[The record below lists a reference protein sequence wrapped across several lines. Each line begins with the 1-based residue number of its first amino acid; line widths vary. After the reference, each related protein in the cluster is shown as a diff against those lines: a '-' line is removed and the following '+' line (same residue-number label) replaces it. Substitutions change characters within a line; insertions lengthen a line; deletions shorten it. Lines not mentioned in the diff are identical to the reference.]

1 MERTLYKYS
10 QYNIEIDHRKN
21 DDTYIFNTYT
31 SHGRW
36 IPKSDFD
43 DIKDKTSID
52 LGDVPLYL
60 AKEQFIVPSNLDE
73 YGRLQ
78 NEIYDATHNSKT
90 LQFIIATTKACNYRC
105 YYCFEAQHLSN
116 EKMQLDTMDGIVRF
130 IIQKCEEN
138 PNVDT
143 VLLQWFGGEPLLYQ
157 EPIRYITKELREKY
171 TEEHN
176 INIRGHITTNG
187 KLLTPDVVDD
197 MVSNYNIKSVQI
209 TLDGLSRDY
218 ARIKGCSEAD
228 FDTVINNIRYAQD
241 KLDVQIRINLG
252 DNLDALKE
260 LIDYINQENLNI
272 RMSIAHIWDTSQ
284 NIEIYQSEYK
294 KYTEN
299 YKILIEYINRNSIKN
314 KLAGKSKI
322 KQRRI
327 VCEANAIWHYAIDI
341 YGNLY
346 RCTEKITEPK
356 YSIGNIEDGITNPDM
371 EKLFIENPL
380 YDKCKDCAFLPQ
392 CFGKCTMERI
402 IENKG
407 IDCNTIE
414 NFTIT
419 NIKRTI
425 QR

>member
-1 MERTLYKYS
+1 MNKLYKYS
-10 QYNIEIDHRKN
+10 QYNIEIEKKDN
-21 DDTYIFNTYT
+21 GDTYLFNTYT
-31 SHGRW
+31 SNGRW
-36 IPKSDFD
+36 IPKSDLD

-52 LGDVPLYL
+52 LGDIPLYL

-78 NEIYDATHNSKT
+78 NEIYDAAHNSKT

-116 EKMQLDTMDGIVRF
+116 EKIQPDTMDGIVRF

-138 PNVDT
+138 PNVDN

-157 EPIRYITKELREKY
+157 EPIRYITKKLQEKY

-187 KLLTPDVVDD
+187 RLLTPDVADD
-197 MVSNYNIKSVQI
+197 MISNYSIKSVQI
-209 TLDGLSRDY
+209 TLDGLSKEY
-218 ARIKGCSEAD
+218 ARIKGCSEND
-228 FDTVINNIRYAQD
+228 FDTVINNIKYAQD
-241 KLDVQIRINLG
+241 KLIVYIRLNLG
-252 DNLDALKE
+252 DNLQSLKD
-260 LIDYINQENLNI
+260 LIAYMTSEKLKVYIQI
-272 RMSIAHIWDTSQ
+272 SHIFDTSQ
-284 NIEIYQSEYK
+284 SPEIYQEAYRLF
-294 KYTEN
+294 TEDN
-299 YKILIEYINRNSIKN
+299 KELMEYIIKN
-314 KLAGKSKI
+314 GYSYLIGGEQKI
-322 KQRRI
+322 PRRRL
-327 VCEANAIWHYAIDI
+327 VCKANTTWQYAIDI

-346 RCTEKITEPK
+346 RCVDMIMRPS
-356 YSIGNIEDGITNPDM
+356 YSIGNIKDGITNTVM
-371 EKLFIENPL
+371 EQTFTENPL
-380 YDKCKDCAFLPQ
+380 YEKCKSCAFLPQ

-414 NFTIT
+414 NFTIA